1 MQEEMFQLLNFKSKA
16 YDWMLKSNLANF
28 QKYQILIFTY
38 KCRNRFNK
46 NASLSNEESEET
58 KCGLIMGKGF
68 TFRHIRWNL
77 SSAGLFCGFWRAYW
91 KNLWSLVKKNS
102 WQVQSAIIILTVW
115 DTLNRNHLK
124 EYFHNQNI
132 TKLTF

>member
-58 KCGLIMGKGF
+58 KCGLIYGQRIHFQTHKMKFEFSWVVLWVLKG
-68 TFRHIRWNL
+68 TLEKSMISGEEKLLTSTKCNYYL
-77 SSAGLFCGFWRAYW
+77 D
-91 KNLWSLVKKNS
+91 SLRYS
-102 WQVQSAIIILTVW
+102 
-115 DTLNRNHLK
+115 
-124 EYFHNQNI
+124 
-132 TKLTF
+132 